1 MMTLDEIDP
10 PRDFG
15 NGAMQGGMGSGA
27 GSLARPTTAK
37 PTRPCPSTAV
47 PAPLEK
53 EAPRPGSAV
62 PVNRGPDPLSQRRD
76 RWCKLQLRPSKRFEQ
91 KSFDSFLQR
100 QATQVEHRQQIACS
114 HSTMTAAERL
124 VARGLLDQNNRVA
137 SRLLLPRKANSKS
150 FADFLSRQDA
160 AAKNKVVR
168 SRMGPTPSEIILP
181 KVKQQVEGD
190 FDAFLARQEVSQAR
204 ALERCKTPLPS
215 TNRGGSGDFE
225 GFWQRQEASL
235 AKWEDVIAR
244 TSEEMWAAAKPPD
257 FMSLLCRGKT

>member
-1 MMTLDEIDP
+1 MLRHLGLHFTGSSHSRQADDRISLQDSLRMSTMMTLDEIDP

-204 ALERCKTPLPS
+204 WEKDLLERSCDVP
-215 TNRGGSGDFE
+215 
-225 GFWQRQEASL
+225 AS
-235 AKWEDVIAR
+235 D
-244 TSEEMWAAAKPPD
+244 
-257 FMSLLCRGKT
+257 